1 MRTLWK
7 PIGRT
12 VCSNLAAGLSG
23 MPSASAT
30 SLPMSASK
38 LSTARSRTVSR
49 RCPAMTQGTR
59 PPPAAVVALPLFYA
73 GFRGRSVGILSLATR
88 SNDSPL
94 LSLAKDAGRLA
105 QISQVLDDWYG
116 AELARALGVIAAAE
130 FWHP

>member
-1 MRTLWK
+1 MDDTSRDNFHHSFLLMRKTEK
-7 PIGRT
+7 NGAVSSRF
-12 VCSNLAAGLSG
+12 CD
-23 MPSASAT
+23 SAEPDRFEAV
-30 SLPMSASK
+30 PGDDANH
-38 LSTARSRTVSR
+38 
-49 RCPAMTQGTR
+49 
-59 PPPAAVVALPLFYA
+59 PPTAVVALPLFYA

-116 AELARALGVIAAAE
+116 AELARALGVIAAVE